1 MVYVFLADGFEII
14 EALAPVDM
22 LQRAK
27 VDVKT
32 VGVTGKTVRSSGGIE
47 VNADL
52 TKGELSYDNLDM
64 IILPGGMPGTLNL
77 EADETVNNFID
88 YCAENDI
95 YIAAICAAPSILAHK
110 GLLDGKKATCYPSFT
125 DELKNADYTAGAVET
140 DGKIITARGA
150 GVCVQFG
157 LECVRVLCSQDEAQS
172 IEKSIQA

>member
-22 LQRAK
+22 LGRAK

-47 VNADL
+47 VVADL
-52 TKGELSYDNLDM
+52 TLEQINKDKLEM

-77 EADETVNNFID
+77 EANETVNEYID
-88 YCAENDI
+88 FCFQNGL

-110 GLLDGKKATCYPSFT
+110 GLLNGKKATVFPSFA
-125 DELKNADYTAGAVET
+125 DDLKNADYTAGGVVI
-140 DGKIITARGA
+140 DDKFITARGA
-150 GVCVQFG
+150 GVCIEFG
-157 LECVRVLCSQDEAQS
+157 LKCVEVLCSKSESEQIKAQ
-172 IEKSIQA
+172 IQS

>member
-27 VDVKT
+27 IDVKT

-88 YCAENDI
+88 FCAENDK

-110 GLLDGKKATCYPSFT
+110 GLLDGKKATCFPSFA

-140 DGKIITARGA
+140 DGKIITSRGA
-150 GVCVQFG
+150 GVCIKFG
-157 LECVRVLCSQDEAQS
+157 LECVKVLCSDDEAQI

>member
-27 VDVKT
+27 IDVKT

-88 YCAENDI
+88 FCAQNNKF
-95 YIAAICAAPSILAHK
+95 IAAICAAPSILAHK
-110 GLLDGKKATCYPSFT
+110 GLLNGKKATCFPSFAS
-125 DELKNADYTAGAVET
+125 ELENADYTAGAVET
-140 DGKIITARGA
+140 DGKIITSRGA
-150 GVCVQFG
+150 GVCVKFG
-157 LECVRVLCSQDEAQS
+157 LECVRALCSDAEAQS